1 MIAFPPSPALSE
13 CDSLAGVDLDA
24 FLDAQGSL
32 SHFPTPPLKET
43 AVVEITEVSDAD
55 DDLTDADHDVSC
67 TCCDSNCACCTSLT
81 STDEHLAQLFLA
93 EASRGLSSTLSA
105 TTSIRNMLWRAQLP
119 PEILAL
125 AFNILAQ
132 HSRSFASNHT
142 SKPSDLLSVCA
153 MTLAVSLTND
163 HPPSS
168 AYWSH
173 RICDSAWTA
182 RDIDQSTLGMLLDL
196 EWRLHEL
203 SSPRA
208 IERTMAKLF
217 IRPGGINP
225 NPEPKLDMLLTRMQG
240 EVPQSLVVTMSDSAA
255 CWAEGQL
262 TPDASPPCSAVE
274 KPSRNLWLRLL

>member
-13 CDSLAGVDLDA
+13 CDSLAGLDLDA

-43 AVVEITEVSDAD
+43 AVVEIAEVSDEG
-55 DDLTDADHDVSC
+55 DDLTTADHGIDC
-67 TCCDSNCACCTSLT
+67 MCCEPNCACCTSLT
-81 STDEHLAQLFLA
+81 STDEHLAQLFSA
-93 EASRGLSSTLSA
+93 EASRGLTRTLFA
-105 TTSIRNMLWRAQLP
+105 TTSIRSMLCRAQLP

-125 AFNILAQ
+125 SFNILAQ
-132 HSRSFASNHT
+132 HSRSFASNQT
-142 SKPSDLLSVCA
+142 SRPSDLLSICA

-173 RICDSAWTA
+173 RICDSTWTA
-182 RDIDQSTLGMLLDL
+182 REIDQSTLGMLLDL
-196 EWRLHEL
+196 DWRLHEL

-217 IRPGGINP
+217 TKPASIDSTL
-225 NPEPKLDMLLTRMQG
+225 EPTFDMLFAGVQC
-240 EVPQSLVVTMSDSAA
+240 EVPQPLVVTISDSAA

-262 TPDASPPCSAVE
+262 TPGASPPCSAVV
-274 KPSRNLWLRLL
+274 KPSQNLWLRLL